1 MPSLANYMIATSM
14 KDYIIDNK
22 NRLEKKYIVPL
33 SFGQTLLII
42 LIISTIVGYGTRIK
56 YNGLYGALAA
66 SFQISW
72 YGMGWGK
79 TPWYVAVLSAL
90 LAGILG
96 ALFGNYVTNTKFR
109 HNSLPMISMYEVY
122 TLAYN
127 TIKYECQRMLCRR
140 PKSFHQD

>member
-14 KDYIIDNK
+14 KDYIIENK
-22 NRLEKKYIVPL
+22 NRLEKKYIAPL

-42 LIISTIVGYGTRIK
+42 FLVSTIVGYGTRIK
-56 YNGLYGALAA
+56 YNGLYGTLAA

-90 LAGILG
+90 LAGVLG

-109 HNSLPMISMYEVY
+109 HNGLPMISIYEVCA
-122 TLAYN
+122 LAYN

-140 PKSFHQD
+140 PNSFHQD